1 MGCLAMSQRL
11 YATLAE
17 WLSRESV
24 VLATVLDTRGAVPRH
39 RGAQMLVAATRTSG
53 SVGGGRLE
61 AKVIAEARDLL
72 GRGERIAQVA
82 IDLTRREGAQ
92 GICGGSMQVVLRR
105 WQGERDAAR
114 AGAVAETLASGRTVT
129 LDADDL
135 GHDSTH
141 TLQPT
146 ARLLIIGA
154 GHCGLALQRAAS
166 LLDYDI
172 HVVDARAEG
181 YDHADFVGA
190 TCHDHLDAIPH
201 CLDTPRRIRAVLLN
215 RDWHADLAC
224 LEHLA
229 ARPPEFIGMMGSRKR
244 IAEVLA
250 NLPATCAHLRNQ
262 LTAPVGLDLGAETP
276 EEIAVSILAQLI
288 AFSSAAHDPLKN
300 RT

>member
-1 MGCLAMSQRL
+1 MGCVAMSQRL
-11 YATLAE
+11 YATLTE

-61 AKVIAEARDLL
+61 ALVIDEARALL
-72 GRGERIAQVA
+72 ARGERIGAVA
-82 IDLTRREGAQ
+82 IDLTGREGAQ
-92 GICGGSMQVVLRR
+92 GICGGTMQVALRC
-105 WQGERDAAR
+105 WQGNRDAAR
-114 AGAVAETLASGRTVT
+114 AQLLAETLSSGKPVT

-146 ARLLIIGA
+146 PRLLIIGA
-154 GHCGLALQRAAS
+154 GHCGLALTRAAT
-166 LLDYDI
+166 LLDYEI
-172 HVVDARAEG
+172 QVVDARAEG

-201 CLDTPRRIRAVLLN
+201 CLDTPRRIHAVLLN
-215 RDWHADLAC
+215 RDWHADLAS

-244 IAEVLA
+244 VAEVLA
-250 NLPATCAHLRNQ
+250 NLPATCTHLRDH
-262 LTAPVGLDLGAETP
+262 LIAPVGLDLGAETP

-288 AFSSAAHDPLKN
+288 AFERESRRNSA
-300 RT
+300 

>member
-1 MGCLAMSQRL
+1 VSQRL

-17 WLSRESV
+17 WLSREAV
-24 VLATVLDTRGAVPRH
+24 ALATVLDTRGAVPRH
-39 RGAQMLVAATRTSG
+39 RGAQMLVSRTQARG
-53 SVGGGRLE
+53 TVGGGRLE
-61 AKVIAEARDLL
+61 AKVIADARDLL
-72 GRGERIAQVA
+72 ARGERIGTVA
-82 IDLTRREGAQ
+82 IDLTGREGAQ
-92 GICGGSMQVVLRR
+92 GICGGWMQVVLRR

-114 AGAVAETLASGRTVT
+114 AASIHAALSSGQPVT

-141 TLQPT
+141 TLQPSP
-146 ARLLIIGA
+146 RLLIVGA
-154 GHCGLALQRAAS
+154 GHCGLALARAAA
-166 LLDYDI
+166 LLDYEI

-190 TCHDHLDAIPH
+190 TCHDDLDAIPR
-201 CLDTPRRIRAVLLN
+201 CLDTPRRVHAVLLN
-215 RDWHADLAC
+215 RDWHADLAS
-224 LEHLA
+224 LERLA

-250 NLPATCAHLRNQ
+250 NLPATCAPLRDH

-288 AFSSAAHDPLKN
+288 AFDHPRRAGK
-300 RT
+300 